1 MSYPDKRRLFFYGI
15 HRSLSAPGNAPE
27 KEYEKKK
34 SFPFHIPT
42 CHEILFRM
50 KKKTGCIYS

>member
-27 KEYEKKK
+27 KEYEKRKV
-34 SFPFHIPT
+34 FPFIYRPA
-42 CHEILFRM
+42 M
-50 KKKTGCIYS
+50 KYSSG